1 MSSDAIDEMSKNIQ
15 ALEKAIDALHGK
27 LNEDIIV
34 TINQILAKIRDQT
47 SAIEMVITK
56 YNFLN
61 AAISKLGNQI
71 SKNTAGRKENRADIV
86 VLESYVNRL
95 LEEQEEAAPQ
105 SDAPQSDAPQSAAPQ
120 SDAPQSDAEDTEFQE
135 VEGFIDSSDEDAAG
149 DTDDSTIFKMSFF
162 KLRL

>member
-1 MSSDAIDEMSKNIQ
+1 
-15 ALEKAIDALHGK
+15 
-27 LNEDIIV
+27 
-34 TINQILAKIRDQT
+34 
-47 SAIEMVITK
+47 MVITK

-95 LEEQEEAAPQ
+95 LQGQGEA
-105 SDAPQSDAPQSAAPQ
+105 APQSAAPQ
-120 SDAPQSDAEDTEFQE
+120 SDAPQSDAGDTGVQE

-149 DTDDSTIFKMSFF
+149 DTDDSTIFKMSFLQ
-162 KLRL
+162 LRM